1 MYKGVDFKRY
11 DFKIYS
17 IHGGVLVSTGQTRL
31 SKHVVDVRELLK
43 NPWQT
48 IKFNRTAR
56 PVAVAA

>member
-1 MYKGVDFKRY
+1 MILKSTLYM
-11 DFKIYS
+11 
-17 IHGGVLVSTGQTRL
+17 GGVLVSTGHTRL